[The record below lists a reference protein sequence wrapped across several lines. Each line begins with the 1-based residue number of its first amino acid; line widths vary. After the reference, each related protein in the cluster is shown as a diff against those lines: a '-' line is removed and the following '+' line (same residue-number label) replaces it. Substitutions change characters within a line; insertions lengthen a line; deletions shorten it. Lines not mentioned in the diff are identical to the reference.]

1 MPLTTRLPALV
12 LAAVAALAGCKRG
25 RDPAPSS
32 GQPSAP
38 PPGQADTT
46 ARDSLQAKVQ
56 ARLDSLPAQSSFYAR
71 DIRTGRTVAVRADQ
85 PMNTVSVIK
94 LAVMVQAYRDADA
107 GRLKLDERHLIRPE
121 EMRQGS
127 GVLRM
132 FAPGLQP
139 TYRDLITQMI
149 ATSDNTA
156 SDILIARVG
165 RDRVNHL
172 LDSLQ
177 YRETRLRMTLGEL
190 FRGVWVQLDSAN
202 VRMTDRQV
210 FDRGFPD
217 DSAAPER
224 FFRYVTDSTHWLGRT
239 TAREIGLFLEQ
250 LELGRL
256 ASETATDEM
265 RGALLNQVWDTRLP
279 QRIGER
285 VPVGH
290 KTGDWEPQIGNDVGI
305 VFAPSG
311 PIVMAAFTNANT
323 GPMWQ
328 LNAALGR
335 VAEDVL
341 NAWTAAR

>member
-1 MPLTTRLPALV
+1 V
-12 LAAVAALAGCKRG
+12 LALLANLAGCG
-25 RDPAPSS
+25 RKADVPPAARSTSAAPPTAASPTSAAPAPLE
-32 GQPSAP
+32 A
-38 PPGQADTT
+38 T
-46 ARDSLQAKVQ
+46 VQ

-71 DIRTGRTVAVRADQ
+71 DIRTGREVAIRADQ

-107 GRLKLDERHLIRPE
+107 GRLRLSERHRIRRE

-132 FAPGLQP
+132 FTPGLEP
-139 TYRDLITQMI
+139 TYRDLIAQMI
-149 ATSDNTA
+149 ATSDNSAT
-156 SDILIARVG
+156 DILIARVG
-165 RDRVNHL
+165 LPRVNRL
-172 LDSLQ
+172 LDSLG
-177 YRETRLRMTLGEL
+177 YHETRLRMTIGDL
-190 FRGVWVQLDSAN
+190 FRGVWVRQDSAN
-202 VRMTDRQV
+202 VRLTDRQV

-217 DSAAPER
+217 DSATPNLY
-224 FFRYVTDSTHWLGRT
+224 FNYVTDSTRWFGRS

-256 ASETATDEM
+256 ASEASTEEM
-265 RGALLNQVWDTRLP
+265 RRALLNQVWDTRLP

-305 VFAPSG
+305 VFAPGG

-323 GPMWQ
+323 GPMWR
-328 LNAALGR
+328 LNSTLGR

-341 NAWTAAR
+341 NAWSAAH